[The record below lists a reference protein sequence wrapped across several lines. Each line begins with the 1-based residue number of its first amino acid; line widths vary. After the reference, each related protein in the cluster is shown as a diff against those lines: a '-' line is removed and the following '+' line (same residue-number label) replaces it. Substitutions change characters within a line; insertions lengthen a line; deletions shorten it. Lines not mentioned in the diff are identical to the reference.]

1 MNQKSEKRP
10 TVPKR
15 NPNHAVFTLIELLV
29 VIAIIAILAGM
40 LLPALNRARE
50 MAYQITCANGLKQI
64 GLYAQ
69 IYADNNSDYYL
80 PLRLHANAT
89 TAWYTWPQLL
99 NTVRGLP
106 QATSWATDEAQR
118 KGMKPFYC
126 RSNKQKPYE
135 TWQTNNFYT
144 NYLINSALSYDDYSG
159 TPKIK
164 VGTIKNPSRTF
175 HFGEQHANPTV
186 TNFEVSYR
194 SRLDRSV
201 YTSCKIGFHHNG
213 TTNALFADGSVS
225 NFAGNKLYETAVYDS
240 RNDNKLFL
248 R

>member
-1 MNQKSEKRP
+1 MKQKSERRP

-50 MAYQITCANGLKQI
+50 MAYQTTCANGLKQI

-69 IYADNNSDYYL
+69 LYADNNGDYYL

-99 NTVRGLP
+99 NTVRGVP
-106 QATSWATDEAQR
+106 IRNSYQTDEAKR
-118 KGMKPFYC
+118 SGMKLFYC
-126 RSNKQKPYE
+126 TSNKKKPYE

-144 NYLINSALSYDDYSG
+144 NYLINLALSYDDYSG

-175 HFGEQHANPTV
+175 HFGEQHPEVSV

-194 SRLDRSV
+194 RLLDRT
-201 YTSCKIGFHHNG
+201 YTNCKIGFHHSG
-213 TTNALFADGSVS
+213 STNVLFADGSVS
-225 NFAGNKLYETAVYDS
+225 NFNGNRLYDTAVYDP
-240 RNDNKLFL
+240 NDGNKLVL

>member
-1 MNQKSEKRP
+1 MNQTSERRP
-10 TVPKR
+10 PVPKR
-15 NPNHAVFTLIELLV
+15 NPHHVAFTLIELLV

-64 GLYAQ
+64 GLYAHM
-69 IYADNNSDYYL
+69 YADNNSDYYL
-80 PLRLHANAT
+80 PLRLHPNAT
-89 TAWYTWPQLL
+89 AAWCTWPQLL

-106 QATSWATDEAQR
+106 QATSWQTDEAQR
-118 KGMKPFYC
+118 KGMKLFYC
-126 RSNKQKPYE
+126 RSNKEKPYE

-144 NYLINSALSYDDYSG
+144 NYVINSTLSYDAYSG

-164 VGTIKNPSRTF
+164 VGTIKNPSRTL
-175 HFGEQHANPTV
+175 HFGEQHANPSV
-186 TNFEVSYR
+186 TTFEVSYR
-194 SRLDRSV
+194 GQLNRAV
-201 YTSCKIGFHHNG
+201 YSSCKIGFHHNG
-213 TTNALFADGSVS
+213 STNALFADGSAN
-225 NFAGNKLYETAVYDS
+225 NFPGNKLYETAVYDS

>member
-1 MNQKSEKRP
+1 MNQTSERRP
-10 TVPKR
+10 PVPKR
-15 NPNHAVFTLIELLV
+15 NPHHVAFTLIELLV

-50 MAYQITCANGLKQI
+50 MAYQITCVNGLKQI
-64 GLYAQ
+64 GLYAH

-80 PLRLHANAT
+80 PLRMHSSGA

-106 QATSWATDEAQR
+106 MVDSWKTEDVKR

-126 RSNKQKPYE
+126 RSNKEKPYE
-135 TWQTNNFYT
+135 TWQTNGFYT
-144 NYLINSALSYDDYSG
+144 NYLINSSISYDDYSG

-175 HFGEQHANPTV
+175 HFGEQHAEPTID
-186 TNFEVSYR
+186 NFEISYR

-201 YTSCKIGFHHNG
+201 YTSCKIGFHHNRS
-213 TTNALFADGSVS
+213 TNALFADGSAD
-225 NFAGNKLYETAVYDS
+225 NFPGNKLYETVVYDPNNS
-240 RNDNKLFL
+240 NKLFL
-248 R
+248 K

>member
-1 MNQKSEKRP
+1 MDISRKTRGKKSF
-10 TVPKR
+10 
-15 NPNHAVFTLIELLV
+15 FTLIELLV

-69 IYADNNSDYYL
+69 IYADNNSDFYL

-106 QATSWATDEAQR
+106 QATSWQTDEAQR

-135 TWQTNNFYT
+135 TWHTNNFYT

-213 TTNALFADGSVS
+213 STNALFADGSVA
-225 NFAGNKLYETAVYDS
+225 NFTGNKLYETAVYDS